1 MKHWSIYFSYW
12 IYFYFIA
19 YYLKLIKYSPILL
32 LILSCLNNFQ
42 NLFKQINNI
51 KKNKV
56 FILLLYLNLSI
67 HFIPFLYLYNQ
78 IKKRKKQQNKQH
90 NKKKYDYNKIIIFNL
105 LLFVLYLFYINCSN
119 LIMYNIYNKYDY
131 EDFTLNSFIYS
142 RFTSFFEF
150 ILFIILTIII
160 NYYIFIS

>member
-67 HFIPFLYLYNQ
+67 HFIPFLYSF
-78 IKKRKKQQNKQH
+78 KG
-90 NKKKYDYNKIIIFNL
+90 
-105 LLFVLYLFYINCSN
+105 N
-119 LIMYNIYNKYDY
+119 LIKIDEK
-131 EDFTLNSFIYS
+131 
-142 RFTSFFEF
+142 
-150 ILFIILTIII
+150 
-160 NYYIFIS
+160 